1 MANSSRL
8 SGAMASLI
16 SDGPFA
22 QTIMSYPALSAVA
35 AVLLV
40 ALFVNFSLNK
50 TPNLDLPIV
59 GEPGSKI
66 GKKDIVEGA
75 RKVC

>member
-1 MANSSRL
+1 
-8 SGAMASLI
+8 MASLI

-22 QTIMSYPALSAVA
+22 QTIMSYPALSA

-59 GEPGSKI
+59 GQSGSKF

-75 RKVC
+75 RKIC